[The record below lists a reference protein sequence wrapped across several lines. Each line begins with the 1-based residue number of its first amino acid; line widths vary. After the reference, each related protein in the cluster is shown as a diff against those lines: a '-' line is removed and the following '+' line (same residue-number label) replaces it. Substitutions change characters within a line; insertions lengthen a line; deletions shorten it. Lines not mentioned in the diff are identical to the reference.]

1 MIGTPDQDKFIRSMK
16 AAIVTS
22 LRKDGS
28 PTSSLIFYAL
38 DGDELLFSTTS
49 DRIKAKTLKRD
60 PRIAVA
66 VLDEGA
72 PWRYA
77 TIEGT
82 ASINDGDIVPDHI
95 LINRA
100 MRAQPDWQP
109 PEGYEDTL
117 RQQRR
122 VVIRVKAQRVS
133 GVVNRG

>member
-1 MIGTPDQDKFIRSMK
+1 MIGTPDQDAFVRSMK

-38 DGDELLFSTTS
+38 DGDQLLFSTTA
-49 DRIKAKTLKRD
+49 DRLKAKSLKRD

-72 PWRYA
+72 PWRYV

-82 ASINDGDIVPDHI
+82 ATVNETDIVPDHI
-95 LINRA
+95 AINRA
-100 MRAQPDWQP
+100 MRSQPDWQP
-109 PEGYEDTL
+109 PEGYEDAL
-117 RQQRR
+117 RKQLR
-122 VVIRVKAQRVS
+122 VVVRVNPQRVS

>member
-1 MIGTPDQDKFIRSMK
+1 MIGTPDQDAFVRSMK

-38 DGDELLFSTTS
+38 DGDQLLFSTTA
-49 DRIKAKTLKRD
+49 DRFKAKSLKRD

-72 PWRYA
+72 PWRYV

-82 ASINDGDIVPDHI
+82 ATVNETDIVPDHI
-95 LINRA
+95 AINRA
-100 MRAQPDWQP
+100 MRSQPDWQP
-109 PEGYEDTL
+109 PEGYEDAL
-117 RQQRR
+117 RKQLR
-122 VVIRVKAQRVS
+122 VVVRVKPQRVS

>member
-1 MIGTPDQDKFIRSMK
+1 MIGKPDQDAFVRSMK

-38 DGDELLFSTTS
+38 DGDELLFSTTA
-49 DRIKAKTLKRD
+49 DRIKAKTLRRD

-66 VLDEGA
+66 ILDEGA

-82 ASINDGDIVPDHI
+82 ATVIDDDVVPDHI
-95 LINRA
+95 KINRA
-100 MRAQPDWQP
+100 MRGQPDWQP
-109 PEGYEDTL
+109 PEGYEETL
-117 RQQRR
+117 RTQRR
-122 VVIRVKAQRVS
+122 VVVRVKAARVS

>member
-1 MIGTPDQDKFIRSMK
+1 VIGKPEQDAFVRAMK

-38 DGDELLFSTTS
+38 DGDELLFSTTA

-82 ASINDGDIVPDHI
+82 AIVNDSDIVPDHI
-95 LINRA
+95 AINRA
-100 MRAQPDWQP
+100 MRGDPGWNPPD
-109 PEGYEDTL
+109 GYEATL
-117 RQQRR
+117 RAQGR
-122 VVIRVKAQRVS
+122 VVIRVKPERVS

>member
-1 MIGTPDQDKFIRSMK
+1 MIGTPDQDAFIRSMK

-82 ASINDGDIVPDHI
+82 ATVNETDVVPDHVS
-95 LINRA
+95 INRA

-109 PEGYEDTL
+109 PEGYENTL
-117 RQQRR
+117 RKQLR
-122 VVIRVKAQRVS
+122 VVVRVKPERVS

>member
-1 MIGTPDQDKFIRSMK
+1 MIGTPDQDAFIRSMK

-77 TIEGT
+77 TIEGAAT
-82 ASINDGDIVPDHI
+82 VNDGDIVPDHI
-95 LINRA
+95 AINRA

-117 RQQRR
+117 RKQLR
-122 VVIRVKAQRVS
+122 VVVRVKPERVS

>member
-1 MIGTPDQDKFIRSMK
+1 MIGTPDQDAFVRSMK

-38 DGDELLFSTTS
+38 DGDQLLFSTTA
-49 DRIKAKTLKRD
+49 DRLKAKSLKRD

-72 PWRYA
+72 PWRYV

-82 ASINDGDIVPDHI
+82 ATVNETDIVPDHI
-95 LINRA
+95 AINRA
-100 MRAQPDWQP
+100 MRSQPDWQP
-109 PEGYEDTL
+109 PEGYEDAL
-117 RQQRR
+117 RKQLR
-122 VVIRVKAQRVS
+122 VVVRVKPQRVS